1 MRDVKNI
8 LYFADGDFGPNS
20 TLRRAVDLARENKA
34 RLTLMDV
41 TPESGLA
48 ADLIKRYGLADEAQ
62 QSEQREAALTHLA
75 SEWAGDLL
83 PHVRS
88 PIGNPFVE
96 VIRAV
101 LRDDYDLLIKSA
113 RPRSGSGAGLFGSV
127 DMHLLRKCP
136 CPVWID
142 REVHQGR
149 LEAGT
154 DAAAGAGI
162 GVVPGY
168 RSILAA
174 VDPVATDARVLNQ
187 TIMDR
192 ATALAERDGAELH
205 VVHAWQF
212 VTANGGQDAAVAGA
226 GSELAEALTHIERF
240 HAEALDALVADY
252 GLHRSDGRVHL
263 ARGDAA
269 EQVLTQAE
277 ALGSDLIVMG
287 TIGRPRE
294 AGVFIGTTAED
305 LLQGSRIAVLAL
317 KPEGFVSPVTAN

>member
-8 LYFADGDFGPNS
+8 LYFADSDFGPN
-20 TLRRAVDLARENKA
+20 TTFRRAVDLARKNQA

-41 TPESGLA
+41 TPESDIA

-62 QSEQREAALTHLA
+62 QSEQREAALTHLG

-101 LRDDYDLLIKSA
+101 LSDGYDLLIKPA
-113 RPRSGSGAGLFGSV
+113 RPRAGAGAGLFGSV

-142 REVHQGR
+142 REPER
-149 LEAGT
+149 PEPDTAAD
-154 DAAAGAGI
+154 DA
-162 GVVPGY
+162 PCY

-174 VDPVATDARVLNQ
+174 VDPVAADSRPLNQ
-187 TIMDR
+187 TILEQ
-192 ATALAERDGAELH
+192 AAALAERDGAELN

-212 VTANGGQDAAVAGA
+212 MAGTEGQGAPVAGA
-226 GSELAEALTHIERF
+226 GGGLAEALRQIERQ
-240 HAEALDALVADY
+240 HAEALGALVGDY
-252 GLHRSDGRVHL
+252 GLAMGDGRVHL
-263 ARGDAA
+263 AKGDAA
-269 EQVLTQAE
+269 EQVLARAD
-277 ALGSDLIVMG
+277 ALNSDLIVIG
-287 TIGRPRE
+287 TIGRPRD

-305 LLQGSRIAVLAL
+305 VLQGSHIAVLAL
-317 KPEGFVSPVTAN
+317 KPEGFVSPVTAD

>member
-8 LYFADGDFGPNS
+8 LYFADSDFGPN
-20 TLRRAVDLARENKA
+20 TTFRRAVDLARKNQA

-41 TPESGLA
+41 TPESDIA

-62 QSEQREAALTHLA
+62 QSEQREAALTHLG

-101 LRDDYDLLIKSA
+101 LSDGYDLLIKPA
-113 RPRSGSGAGLFGSV
+113 RPRTGTGAGLFGSV

-142 REVHQGR
+142 RGPEPHGS
-149 LEAGT
+149 G
-154 DAAAGAGI
+154 AGAD
-162 GVVPGY
+162 PAPCY

-174 VDPVATDARVLNQ
+174 VDPVATDARPLNQ
-187 TIMDR
+187 MIMDR
-192 ATALAERDGAELH
+192 ATALAERDGAELN

-212 VTANGGQDAAVAGA
+212 MAANEGQGVPVAGA
-226 GSELAEALTHIERF
+226 GGRLADALNHIERH
-240 HAEALDALVADY
+240 HAEALGALVADY
-252 GLHRSDGRVHL
+252 GLTLGDGRVHL
-263 ARGDAA
+263 AKGEAA
-269 EQVLTQAE
+269 EKVLSRAE
-277 ALGSDLIVMG
+277 ELNSDLIVMG

-305 LLQGSRIAVLAL
+305 VIQGSRIAVLAL
-317 KPEGFVSPVTAN
+317 KPEGFVSPVTTD

>member
-8 LYFADGDFGPNS
+8 LYFADGEFGPSS
-20 TLRRAVDLARENKA
+20 TFRRAIDLARQNHA

-62 QSEQREAALTHLA
+62 QSEQRDAALTQLA
-75 SEWAGDLL
+75 SDWAGDLL
-83 PHVRS
+83 PHVRT

-101 LRDDYDLLIKSA
+101 LRDGYDLLVKPA
-113 RPRSGSGAGLFGSV
+113 RPRSGTEAGLFGSV

-142 REVHQGR
+142 REPERHGS
-149 LEAGT
+149 
-154 DAAAGAGI
+154 DAGADDT
-162 GVVPGY
+162 PRY

-174 VDPVATDARVLNQ
+174 VDPAATDARHLNQ
-187 TIMDR
+187 MIMDR
-192 ATALAERDGAELH
+192 ATALAERDGAELNI
-205 VVHAWQF
+205 VHAWRF
-212 VTANGGQDAAVAGA
+212 MVANERQGVPVAGA
-226 GSELAEALTHIERF
+226 GGGLADALKHIERH
-240 HAEALDALVADY
+240 HAEALGALVADY
-252 GLHRSDGRVHL
+252 GLTMGDGRVHL
-263 ARGDAA
+263 AKGDAA
-269 EQVLTQAE
+269 EQVLARAE

-305 LLQGSRIAVLAL
+305 VLQGSRIAVLAL
-317 KPEGFVSPVTAN
+317 KPEGFVSPVTAH

>member
-1 MRDVKNI
+1 MRHVNNI

-20 TLRRAVDLARENKA
+20 TFRRAVDLARKNQA

-41 TPESGLA
+41 TAESDIA
-48 ADLIKRYGLADEAQ
+48 AELIKRYGLADEAQ

-83 PHVRS
+83 AHVRS

-101 LRDDYDLLIKSA
+101 LSDGYDLLIKPA
-113 RPRSGSGAGLFGSV
+113 RPRTGAGAALFGSV

-142 REVHQGR
+142 RKPERDEPG
-149 LEAGT
+149 AT
-154 DAAAGAGI
+154 ADDA
-162 GVVPGY
+162 PCY

-174 VDPVATDARVLNQ
+174 VDPVAPGTRSLNQ
-187 TIMDR
+187 KIMDH
-192 ATALAERDGAELH
+192 AVALAERDGAELN

-212 VTANGGQDAAVAGA
+212 MVGNEGQGTGVAGA
-226 GSELAEALTHIERF
+226 GGGLADALTHIERH
-240 HAEALDALVADY
+240 HADALGALVADY
-252 GLHRSDGRVHL
+252 GLAMGGGRVHL
-263 ARGDAA
+263 AKGDAA
-269 EQVLTQAE
+269 EQVLARADQ
-277 ALGSDLIVMG
+277 LNSDLIVMG

-305 LLQGSRIAVLAL
+305 VIQGSRVAVLAL
-317 KPEGFVSPVTAN
+317 KPEGFVSPVTAS

>member
-1 MRDVKNI
+1 VRDVKNI

-20 TLRRAVDLARENKA
+20 TFKRAVDLARQNRA

-41 TPESGLA
+41 TPESDIA

-75 SEWAGDLL
+75 SEWAGDLP

-101 LRDDYDLLIKSA
+101 LREGYDLLIKPA
-113 RPRSGSGAGLFGSV
+113 RPRTGTGAGLFGSV

-142 REVHQGR
+142 RQPQRPE
-149 LEAGT
+149 
-154 DAAAGAGI
+154 AAAGADHA
-162 GVVPGY
+162 PGY

-174 VDPVATDARVLNQ
+174 VDPAAADARPMSQ
-187 TIMDR
+187 MIMER
-192 ATALAERDGAELH
+192 ASALAERDGAELN

-212 VTANGGQDAAVAGA
+212 TGADEGQGAAVVGA
-226 GSELAEALTHIERF
+226 GSGLADALRHIERR
-240 HAEALDALVADY
+240 HAEALGALVADY
-252 GLHRSDGRVHL
+252 GLTMDDGRVHL
-263 ARGDAA
+263 AKGDAA
-269 EQVLTQAE
+269 EQVLARAD
-277 ALGSDLIVMG
+277 ALNSDLIVIG
-287 TIGRPRE
+287 TIGRPRD

-305 LLQGSRIAVLAL
+305 VLQGSHIAVLAL